1 MDDPQIKIHKKE
13 ECVEM
18 IEDNKMSLES
28 YYLGHQDAK
37 LSTKQRQDLI
47 FYLKKQIE
55 ETKLKMP

>member
-1 MDDPQIKIHKKE
+1 M
-13 ECVEM
+13 CRN